1 MARTLSPR
9 LQWRNGRGEKAG
21 HRLHSARSP
30 ADSPKQLYC
39 NYYCISFITAIS
51 CLFHTSSLESQFQ
64 KVFPYDFTESHL
76 SLRTSTY
83 THTHTCTQEWRSR
96 PQYLHIFF
104 SFSPSEKLFFLSLK
118 RSDKDF
124 TLETDGS
131 CWLLLSCS
139 EVLKV
144 NQKRRFR
151 FTSA

>member
-1 MARTLSPR
+1 MARTLSPS

-51 CLFHTSSLESQFQ
+51 CLFHTSSLESPFQ
-64 KVFPYDFTESHL
+64 KVLPYDFTESHL
-76 SLRTSTY
+76 SLRTSTC
-83 THTHTCTQEWRSR
+83 THAHTRERRSR

-151 FTSA
+151 FTST

>member
-1 MARTLSPR
+1 ME
-9 LQWRNGRGEKAG
+9 GE
-21 HRLHSARSP
+21 R
-30 ADSPKQLYC
+30 KQVSGCTPPGAQLTHP
-39 NYYCISFITAIS
+39 NSFIAIIIA
-51 CLFHTSSLESQFQ
+51 F
-64 KVFPYDFTESHL
+64 L
-76 SLRTSTY
+76 SLLLSAAFSIPLAWSHSSKRCYRMTSQRATCHCAQARA
-83 THTHTCTQEWRSR
+83 HTHTQERRPR

-144 NQKRRFR
+144 NQKRRLR